1 MSVPQ
6 GSFEPMTELR
16 FEGSAVAEA
25 AVALELSA
33 SQAAV
38 AALDSSAIATVYGV
52 PGSGKTVAVKALFS
66 KLVETSEPAR
76 ILALAANRESANQ
89 LRDELALA
97 YQGATPGPLARTLT
111 SFAFGVLRLKAL
123 KDGLRLPEIGR
134 AHV

>member
-6 GSFEPMTELR
+6 GSFERMTELR

-52 PGSGKTVAVKALFS
+52 PGSGKTVAVKALS
-66 KLVETSEPAR
+66 TKVRS
-76 ILALAANRESANQ
+76 
-89 LRDELALA
+89 
-97 YQGATPGPLARTLT
+97 
-111 SFAFGVLRLKAL
+111 LKSS
-123 KDGLRLPEIGR
+123 
-134 AHV
+134 